1 MIKLSDRLNIELKEV
16 ISLRREIKA
25 IRVNTSIN
33 ATTENIYR
41 VLLANDEEQSINLVK
56 ARIEAGVSY
65 FYINQRNEAINLE
78 MSCPIYKEHS
88 IRSNNYDGVYDS
100 IMDLPHF

>member
-1 MIKLSDRLNIELKEV
+1 MKEV
-16 ISLRREIKA
+16 ITMRREIIA
-25 IRVNTSIN
+25 IRVNTSVN

-41 VLLANDEEQSINLVK
+41 ILLANQEEQPINLVK
-56 ARIEAGVSY
+56 ARLEAGVSY
-65 FYINQRNEAINLE
+65 FYLNQRNEAISLE

-100 IMDLPHF
+100 IMDLPRF